1 MIVTGHALSSD
12 SHGAYM
18 PTKAKPKT
26 KRLQKPFTIYLEP
39 DKLEELEK
47 LKDEYARNVS
57 KKINGPFKT
66 SVADFVRRL
75 IDAYGKTF
83 AKG

>member
-1 MIVTGHALSSD
+1 
-12 SHGAYM
+12 M
-18 PTKAKPKT
+18 PKKPKKVT
-26 KRLQKPFTIYLEP
+26 RLQKPFTIYLEP
-39 DKLEELEK
+39 DKLEELEQ

-75 IDAYGKTF
+75 IEAYGKTF